1 MKSEMKSCW
10 IWNSF
15 SDDLDI
21 QTDIKKYI
29 SMLRVCKVSY
39 MGISFLETITG
50 DVIVCNLM

>member
-29 SMLRVCKVSY
+29 SMLRVSGNHY
-39 MGISFLETITG
+39 GWRYRP
-50 DVIVCNLM
+50 